1 MGQLL
6 LLPEAAKRLNLT
18 PKQLRWQLYKN
29 QAPPSAVIAGR
40 RMFDEEKLEAWIA
53 EQFEKASA

>member
-1 MGQLL
+1 MGRLL

-40 RMFDEEKLEAWIA
+40 RMFDEDMLEAWLN
-53 EQFEKASA
+53 EQFARASA